1 VVAVV
6 IDRKN
11 TEFSEVHSEQVK
23 SSPKFTEAQLVE
35 IQKDPKTEDAG
46 RTSRSS
52 GSQIW
57 CQRVTSDYPSVTIT
71 DMSTSWRDGLAFCAI
86 IHHFRPNLI
95 DFASL
100 RAENILE
107 NNALAYKVAEDSL
120 GIPSLLDP
128 EDMVDSDIPDKF
140 SIITYVSQFYHLLK
154 DEDDSRSPSL
164 ARAALRH
171 SVSDQEGSNDSSV
184 EEEEVNTGV
193 PKSLFTSPKPIL
205 SNNKFSPVG
214 SPMKSGVDHHDL
226 HVSLHTQTHLKSP
239 SSGVTV
245 SGVCEEFTRKIQVS
259 QER

>member
-1 VVAVV
+1 MGVLLKQ
-6 IDRKN
+6 IQENSERSKTRKM
-11 TEFSEVHSEQVK
+11 
-23 SSPKFTEAQLVE
+23 PLVE
-35 IQKDPKTEDAG
+35 RKGVKALE
-46 RTSRSS
+46 
-52 GSQIW
+52 IW
-57 CQRVTSDYPSVTIT
+57 CRRVTSSYDNVNII
-71 DMSTSWRDGLAFCAI
+71 DMDNSWRDGLAFCAM
-86 IHHFRPNLI
+86 IHHFRPQLI
-95 DFASL
+95 DYDSL
-100 RAENILE
+100 KKENIFH
-107 NNALAYKVAEDSL
+107 NNDLAYKVAEEKL

-128 EDMVDSDIPDKF
+128 QDMLDSDTPDKF

-205 SNNKFSPVG
+205 SNSKFSPVG

>member
-1 VVAVV
+1 
-6 IDRKN
+6 
-11 TEFSEVHSEQVK
+11 
-23 SSPKFTEAQLVE
+23 
-35 IQKDPKTEDAG
+35 
-46 RTSRSS
+46 
-52 GSQIW
+52 
-57 CQRVTSDYPSVTIT
+57 
-71 DMSTSWRDGLAFCAI
+71 M

-95 DFASL
+95 V
-100 RAENILE
+100 
-107 NNALAYKVAEDSL
+107 YDSL
-120 GIPSLLDP
+120 KTEDVLKNNELAFKIAEQEMGIPSLLDP
-128 EDMVDSDIPDKF
+128 QDMVDSDIPDKF

-226 HVSLHTQTHLKSP
+226 HV
-239 SSGVTV
+239 
-245 SGVCEEFTRKIQVS
+245 
-259 QER
+259 

>member
-1 VVAVV
+1 VKCSEPQKVQPSSP
-6 IDRKN
+6 K
-11 TEFSEVHSEQVK
+11 TQKKFSEVTQVVPSEERSK
-23 SSPKFTEAQLVE
+23 AKMPVE
-35 IQKDPKTEDAG
+35 RRGVRAL
-46 RTSRSS
+46 
-52 GSQIW
+52 QIW

-100 RAENILE
+100 RAENVLE

-184 EEEEVNTGV
+184 EDEEINTGL

-214 SPMKSGVDHHDL
+214 SPMKSGGDHHDL